1 MTLTNSLEPKRP
13 RLNTSGISNSVL
25 YRGSR
30 IMKSS
35 IRIGS
40 VAMFLIAGILLSSIM
55 GATNYWTSAASAQ
68 FPVGSGSWNARVPC
82 SSPWIVRITDITD
95 NKTGSASQT
104 SSSFS
109 PGSPNKRWL
118 TSGATPPGWVSPGPP
133 CTMTGSHGTVAVFV
147 EIDGVKREGIVNEDC
162 TGSYDAINGG
172 TSNGGSYCDSTF
184 NIYDPAVVPNYSI
197 SCTSS
202 SDPTCYGR
210 IHSEIDH
217 DWKAAHYCG
226 SSTTCDDM
234 ALGSQTTTS
243 TLIDVQGFVYWDP
256 DHLTVQWHSFSGWE
270 IHPLTAWRQHQSNQT
285 PDFSI
290 SPSPSSFSVPPGASG
305 TSTIT
310 LTSLGSFTGT
320 VTLSPSISPNGPTI
334 SVNPSSVTLVAGGSE
349 TSKLTVSTQSSTPLG
364 DYTVTVAGNS
374 GSISHST
381 IVHVS
386 VRLSP
391 DFSIAANPSSIT
403 ISQSSSG
410 TSNLTLT
417 SMNGFSGTVNLS
429 ATVSPSGPKTSLS
442 PTSVTLVSG
451 GSTNAVL
458 TVKALKKTSIGNY
471 VVTVS
476 ATSGTLSH
484 SITISV
490 SVT

>member
-1 MTLTNSLEPKRP
+1 M
-13 RLNTSGISNSVL
+13 NTGIRV
-25 YRGSR
+25 G
-30 IMKSS
+30 K
-35 IRIGS
+35 
-40 VAMFLIAGILLSSIM
+40 VVMFLLAGVLLSSIM
-55 GATNYWTSAASAQ
+55 GSTFFYWTSATVPQ

-82 SSPWIVRITDITD
+82 SSPWIVRITDITA
-95 NKTGSASQT
+95 NMSGSASQT
-104 SSSFS
+104 SSIFN

-118 TSGATPPGWVSPGPP
+118 TPGSTPPGWVSPGPP
-133 CTMTGSHGTVAVFV
+133 CTVTNSHGTVAVFV
-147 EIDGVKREGIVNEDC
+147 EIDGVKRGGIVNEDC
-162 TGSYDAINGG
+162 SGSYDAINGG

-184 NIYDPAVVPNYSI
+184 NIYDPVVVPNDST

-202 SDPTCYGR
+202 TDHTCYGK

-226 SSTTCDDM
+226 SSTTCDDV

-256 DHLTVQWHSFSGWE
+256 DHLTAQWHSFNGWE
-270 IHPLTAWRQHQSNQT
+270 IHPLTAWRQHETNQA

-290 SPSPSSFSVPPGASG
+290 SSNPSSLSVPPGESG

-310 LTSLGSFTGT
+310 LTSLGSFAGT
-320 VTLSPSISPNGPTI
+320 VTLSPSISPNGPAV
-334 SVNPSSVTLVAGGSE
+334 SVNPTSVTLVAGGSG
-349 TSKLTVSTQSSTPLG
+349 TSKLTVSTYSSTPLG
-364 DYTVTVAGNS
+364 DYTVTVAGKS
-374 GSISHST
+374 GSLSHSSVV
-381 IVHVS
+381 IVS
-386 VRLSP
+386 VRFAP

-429 ATVSPSGPKTSLS
+429 ATVSPSGPKTSLT

-451 GSTNAVL
+451 GSTNPVL
-458 TVKALKKTSIGNY
+458 TVKALKKTPIGNY
-471 VVTVS
+471 VVTVT